1 MNTSNHLANE
11 IFVGL
16 SKKPG
21 FPALVDY
28 GLPSPVRINRG
39 TLLIMALRLARDI
52 KREIKEDR
60 VGVVLPPGLA
70 GVLTNLALFF
80 AGKVPVNLNFT
91 LGSDAVNHSMKAAE
105 IRTVLTTKSLTR
117 KFPNFPWPDELVD
130 IGERLKEYRKEKL
143 SLFRQLSW
151 LRFFP
156 RSFAKSHEVP
166 REGGDK
172 EALLLFTSG
181 SSGAPKGVGL
191 SHRNLLS
198 NCHQISQVGLFA
210 QDAKILA
217 NLPLFHSFGFTIT
230 TLYPLLEGIEI
241 VSAPSPLDLSSSLR
255 AIREERVDVLM
266 GTPTFLRGYLRK
278 AKNSD
283 LDSVKFVVAG
293 AERTPPPFREK
304 WEKEVDCKYL
314 EGYGLTETSPVLSL
328 NLPAGGSREK
338 SVGRLLPGIECKII
352 HPETSDDLPDGET
365 GILCFRGA
373 NVFLG
378 YLNQPEKTREV
389 LTDDG
394 WFMTGD
400 LGRIDDEGFLF
411 IEGRLSRFSKIGGEM
426 VPHGTVEDAVT
437 KALGFSDEADPVCV
451 VVGMEDEAKGERLI
465 LLHVVDCD
473 TEKLRKDLVGAGLPN
488 LWIPREVCKIK
499 EIPFLPTGKLDLRE
513 IKKLAERS

>member
-11 IFVGL
+11 IFVAL

-60 VGVVLPPGLA
+60 VGVVLPPGLTGILA
-70 GVLTNLALFF
+70 NVALFF
-80 AGKVPVNLNFT
+80 ADKIPVNLNFT
-91 LGSDAVNHSMKAAE
+91 LGSDAINQSMKEAE
-105 IRTVLTTKSLTR
+105 IRTILTTRILVR
-117 KFPNFPWPDELVD
+117 KFPNFPFPDELMD
-130 IGERLKEYRKEKL
+130 IGERLKGYRKEKL
-143 SLFRQLSW
+143 SLLRQLLWS
-151 LRFFP
+151 RIFP
-156 RSFAKSHEVP
+156 GSLAKSHGIP
-166 REGGDK
+166 LEGGDK

-198 NCHQISQVGLFA
+198 NCHQISQFGLFA

-241 VSAPSPLDLSSSLR
+241 VSAPSPLDLASSLR

-278 AKNSD
+278 AKVGD
-283 LDSVKFVVAG
+283 LASVKYVVAG
-293 AERTPPPFREK
+293 AERTPPSFREK
-304 WEKEVDCKYL
+304 WEKEVNCKYL
-314 EGYGLTETSPVLSL
+314 EGYGLTEASPVLSF
-328 NLPAGGSREK
+328 NLPDEDSRDQ
-338 SVGRLLPGIECKII
+338 SVGRLLPGIESKVV
-352 HPETSDDLPDGET
+352 HPETNEDLLKGET
-365 GILCFRGA
+365 GILCFRGP
-373 NVFLG
+373 NIFIG

-389 LTDDG
+389 LKEDG
-394 WFMTGD
+394 WFVTGD
-400 LGRIDDEGFLF
+400 LGRIDPDGFLF

-426 VPHGTVEDAVT
+426 VPHGTVEEAIT
-437 KALGFSDEADPVCV
+437 KALGILDDDDPVCV
-451 VVGMEDEAKGERLI
+451 VTGIEDETKGERLV
-465 LLHVVDCD
+465 LLTTIECD
-473 TEKLRKDLVGAGLPN
+473 TERLRKGLVEIGLPN
-488 LWIPREVCKIK
+488 LWIPREIRKI
-499 EIPFLPTGKLDLRE
+499 ESIPLLPTGKLDLRE
-513 IKKLAERS
+513 IKKLAEVH

>member
-11 IFVGL
+11 IFVAL

-39 TLLIMALRLARDI
+39 TLLILALRLARDI

-60 VGVVLPPGLA
+60 VGVVLPPGLTGILA
-70 GVLTNLALFF
+70 NVALFF
-80 AGKVPVNLNFT
+80 ADKIPVNLNFT
-91 LGSDAVNHSMKAAE
+91 LGSDAINQSMKGAE
-105 IRTVLTTKSLTR
+105 IRTILTTKILIR
-117 KFPNFPWPDELVD
+117 KFPNFPFPDELMD
-130 IGERLKEYRKEKL
+130 IGERLKGYRKEKL
-143 SLFRQLSW
+143 SLLRQLLW
-151 LRFFP
+151 LRIF
-156 RSFAKSHEVP
+156 SGSLSKSHGIP
-166 REGGDK
+166 LEGGDK

-198 NCHQISQVGLFA
+198 NCHQISQFGLFA

-241 VSAPSPLDLSSSLR
+241 VSAPSPLDLASSLR

-278 AKNSD
+278 AKVGD
-283 LDSVKFVVAG
+283 LASVKYVVAG

-328 NLPAGGSREK
+328 NVPEGGSREN

-352 HPETSDDLPDGET
+352 HPETSDDLPSGET
-365 GILCFRGA
+365 GILCFRGP

-394 WFMTGD
+394 WFVTGD
-400 LGRIDDEGFLF
+400 LGRIDAEGFLF

-437 KALGFSDEADPVCV
+437 KALGFSDEDDPVCV
-451 VVGMEDEAKGERLI
+451 VAGMEDEAKGERLI
-465 LLHVVDCD
+465 LLISVDFD
-473 TEKLRKDLVGAGLPN
+473 AEKLRKDLGEAGLSN
-488 LWIPREVCKIK
+488 LWIPREVRRIEK
-499 EIPFLPTGKLDLRE
+499 IPFLPTGKLDLRE